1 MSYDASACGAGIDTK
16 PLNILYYCRK
26 PDLLFA
32 WKVKFAM
39 KRSIAR
45 SVRQPQSLRGG
56 FTLTEVLLVL
66 AILGV
71 IAAMVVPN
79 LLGRQQEALVKST
92 KMSIKSMQ
100 DACEQYAI
108 SHDGQFPQG
117 GRDEVIQLLMN
128 PGADVDGKPIS
139 PYLKEVPKDAWQ
151 QPLYYEYP
159 NTKVANAVG
168 PAIWSSGPDRKSDDG
183 ANDDVKL
190 WGNN

>member
-1 MSYDASACGAGIDTK
+1 MSYDGPEGSAGIDTK
-16 PLNILYYCRK
+16 PPNILYYCQK
-26 PDLLFA
+26 PDLLSV

-39 KRSIAR
+39 TRSTAR
-45 SVRQPQSLRGG
+45 FARRPKSRRGG

-117 GRDEVIQLLMN
+117 GRDEVIQILIN
-128 PGADVDGKPIS
+128 PGADIDGKPIS

-151 QPLYYEYP
+151 QALYYEYP

-168 PAIWSSGPDRKSDDG
+168 PAVWSSGPDRKNDDG

-190 WGNN
+190 WGSN